1 MIVSLQRPFPLGFP
15 HTHAGVSLFHHCI
28 NIAVGS
34 LAVGFPLSLSTG
46 DGLARLVLTR
56 RSLAFMSAWTL
67 LEPYIRMD
75 LSQGYGARPLYDI
88 GKHRFGIR
96 NRMGWVVFVWT
107 GYWEDTSYS
116 YWGVS
121 MELWRGDRVPAAC
134 RLTTLAQRIIPKD
147 TLEPLLLS
155 P

>member
-1 MIVSLQRPFPLGFP
+1 
-15 HTHAGVSLFHHCI
+15 
-28 NIAVGS
+28 
-34 LAVGFPLSLSTG
+34 
-46 DGLARLVLTR
+46 
-56 RSLAFMSAWTL
+56 
-67 LEPYIRMD
+67 MD

-88 GKHRFGIR
+88 GKHRFGIW

-134 RLTTLAQRIIPKD
+134 RLTTLAQRIILKD
-147 TLEPLLLS
+147 TLEFCSALRTPSLS
-155 P
+155 MACLR